1 MPDTTHAAPFPTAE
15 ELGAALPQ
23 YEVEECLSVGE
34 ESAIYRSRQ
43 PALERTVMIR
53 VMAEPTPEAAARLME
68 RLRARARLVHPRVV
82 AVYDFGRTMTGSLYL
97 VTEHVDGRLLNELI
111 QERQVPPK
119 LAFTLALQ
127 LCDVL
132 TLLHGQGS
140 THGALST
147 GTLLVDQE
155 GQIKVTGIGMSVTP
169 TGEISWLH
177 EGSSSLE
184 QDLYALGLVLH
195 EMFGREPLPEDGKV
209 SRNLPP
215 AFGAVIRRC
224 VHPEPSRRFASAEEV
239 KAALVQA
246 LRTQQQSAAAK
257 TAPAPTPASKPA
269 APAERAVVS
278 QPPVPAA
285 AAPVP
290 AAAPA
295 VQAPVQPVYAP
306 PRYAPGRPPAPVVRA
321 QPSFLRKLDDFLW
334 SCLKAGMHL
343 TIFFVTASV
352 LLVFHIMK
360 DKIVLNP
367 DAEKD
372 KPAEASLP
380 GEVLGKLPEAPVLPQ
395 APVTPMSTPITLPAP
410 MTPAP
415 SAPSP
420 TDAALAAL
428 EAEYKAAVQAEATAA
443 LDKVRLNDL
452 PALQQE
458 LQRIQNNEPLPASDD
473 PGLPAALKKLRE
485 DYRQKRAALTK

>member
-23 YEVEECLSVGE
+23 YDVEERLSIGE
-34 ESAIYRSRQ
+34 ESAIYRARQ
-43 PALERTVMIR
+43 PALERAVMIR
-53 VMAEPTPEAAARLME
+53 VMAEPTAEAAARLME

-82 AVYDFGRTMTGSLYL
+82 AVYDFGRTITGSLYL
-97 VTEHVDGRLLNELI
+97 VTEHVDGGMLNELI

-140 THGALST
+140 THGALCT
-147 GTLLVDQE
+147 RTLLVDQE
-155 GQIKVTGIGMSVTP
+155 GQIKVTGIGMCVTP
-169 TGEISWLH
+169 SGEISWLH
-177 EGSSSLE
+177 EGTASQE
-184 QDLYALGLVLH
+184 EDLYALGLVLH

-224 VHPEPSRRFASAEEV
+224 VHPDPARRFASAEDV
-239 KAALVQA
+239 KAALVLA
-246 LRTQQQSAAAK
+246 LRTQQQGATAKAA
-257 TAPAPTPASKPA
+257 TAPPATSRSA
-269 APAERAVVS
+269 APAENRTPAS
-278 QPPVPAA
+278 QPPAQAA
-285 AAPVP
+285 AP

-295 VQAPVQPVYAP
+295 VQAPAQPVYAP

-352 LLVFHIMK
+352 LLVFHVMK

-372 KPAEASLP
+372 KPAEAALP
-380 GEVLGKLPEAPVLPQ
+380 GEVLGRLPEAPVLPQ
-395 APVTPMSTPITLPAP
+395 APVTPMSAPITLPTP

-415 SAPSP
+415 AASSP
-420 TDAALAAL
+420 NDSALAAL
-428 EAEYKAAVQAEATAA
+428 EADYKAAVQAEATAA

-458 LQRIQNNEPLPASDD
+458 LQRLQNNEPLPATDD
-473 PGLPAALKKLRE
+473 PGLPPALKKLRE

>member
-23 YEVEECLSVGE
+23 YEVQECLSVGE
-34 ESAIYRSRQ
+34 ESAIYRARQ

-53 VMAEPTPEAAARLME
+53 VMAEPTPEAAARLMD

-82 AVYDFGRTMTGSLYL
+82 AVYDFGRTMAGSLYL
-97 VTEHVDGRLLNELI
+97 VTEHVDGRMLNELI

-132 TLLHGQGS
+132 TLLHEQGGV
-140 THGALST
+140 HGALST
-147 GTLLVDQE
+147 RTLLVDQE

-177 EGSSSLE
+177 EGTASLE

-195 EMFGREPLPEDGKV
+195 EMFGREPLPEDGRV

-224 VHPEPSRRFASAEEV
+224 VHPEPTRRFASAEEV
-239 KAALVQA
+239 KSALAQA

-257 TAPAPTPASKPA
+257 AAPAAPSPAKPA

-278 QPPVPAA
+278 QPPVQI
-285 AAPVP
+285 

-295 VQAPVQPVYAP
+295 PVAAPAAQPVYAPPP

-321 QPSFLRKLDDFLW
+321 QPSFLSRLDDFLW
-334 SCLKAGMHL
+334 SCLKAGLHM

-380 GEVLGKLPEAPVLPQ
+380 GEMLGKLPEAPVLPQ

-428 EAEYKAAVQAEATAA
+428 EADYKAAVQAEATAA

>member
-23 YEVEECLSVGE
+23 YEVEECISMGE
-34 ESAIYRSRQ
+34 ESAIYRARQ
-43 PALERTVMIR
+43 PALERAVMIR
-53 VMAEPTPEAAARLME
+53 VMAEPTAEAAARLME

-82 AVYDFGRTMTGSLYL
+82 AVYDFGRTMAGSLYL
-97 VTEHVDGRLLNELI
+97 VTEHVDGRMLNELI
-111 QERQVPPK
+111 QERKVPPK

-127 LCDVL
+127 LCDVM

-140 THGALST
+140 MHGALST
-147 GTLLVDQE
+147 RTLLVDQE
-155 GQIKVTGIGMSVTP
+155 GQIKVTGIGMCVTP
-169 TGEISWLH
+169 SGEISWLH
-177 EGSSSLE
+177 EGMASLE

-195 EMFGREPLPEDGKV
+195 EMFGREPLPEDGRV

-224 VHPEPSRRFASAEEV
+224 VHPDPVRRFTSADEV
-239 KAALVQA
+239 KSALVQA

-257 TAPAPTPASKPA
+257 AAPAPPAASKPA

-278 QPPVPAA
+278 QPPAQA
-285 AAPVP
+285 AAPVVP

-295 VQAPVQPVYAP
+295 QAPAQPVYAP

-321 QPSFLRKLDDFLW
+321 QPSFFRKLDDFLW
-334 SCLKAGMHL
+334 SCLKAGLHL

-372 KPAEASLP
+372 KPAEAALP
-380 GEVLGKLPEAPVLPQ
+380 GEVLGRLPEAPVLPQ
-395 APVTPMSTPITLPAP
+395 APVTPMSAPITLPAP

-420 TDAALAAL
+420 TDTALASLDAD
-428 EAEYKAAVQAEATAA
+428 YKAAVQAEATAA

-452 PALQQE
+452 PALQRE
-458 LQRIQNNEPLPASDD
+458 LQRLQNNEPLPATDD
-473 PGLPAALKKLRE
+473 PGLPATLKKLRE

>member
-23 YEVEECLSVGE
+23 YEVEECISMGE
-34 ESAIYRSRQ
+34 ESAIYRARQ
-43 PALERTVMIR
+43 PALERAVMIR
-53 VMAEPTPEAAARLME
+53 VMAEPTAEAAARLME

-82 AVYDFGRTMTGSLYL
+82 AVYDFGRTMAGSLYL
-97 VTEHVDGRLLNELI
+97 VTEHVDGRMLNELI
-111 QERQVPPK
+111 QERKVPPK

-127 LCDVL
+127 LCDVI

-140 THGALST
+140 MHGALST
-147 GTLLVDQE
+147 RTLLVDQE
-155 GQIKVTGIGMSVTP
+155 GQIKVTGIGMCVTP
-169 TGEISWLH
+169 SGEISWLH
-177 EGSSSLE
+177 EGIASLE

-195 EMFGREPLPEDGKV
+195 EMFGREPLPEDGRV

-224 VHPEPSRRFASAEEV
+224 VHPDPVRRFTSADEV
-239 KAALVQA
+239 KSALVQA

-257 TAPAPTPASKPA
+257 AAPAPPAASKPA

-278 QPPVPAA
+278 QPPAQA
-285 AAPVP
+285 AAPVVP

-295 VQAPVQPVYAP
+295 QAPAQPVYAP

-321 QPSFLRKLDDFLW
+321 QPSFFRKLDDFLW
-334 SCLKAGMHL
+334 SCLKAGLHL

-372 KPAEASLP
+372 KPAEAALP
-380 GEVLGKLPEAPVLPQ
+380 GEVLGRLPEAPVLPQ
-395 APVTPMSTPITLPAP
+395 APVTPMSAPITLPAP

-420 TDAALAAL
+420 TDTALASLDAD
-428 EAEYKAAVQAEATAA
+428 YKAAVQAEATAA

-452 PALQQE
+452 PALQRE
-458 LQRIQNNEPLPASDD
+458 LQRLQNNEPLPATDD
-473 PGLPAALKKLRE
+473 PGLPATLKKLRE

>member
-23 YEVEECLSVGE
+23 YEVEECISMGE
-34 ESAIYRSRQ
+34 ESAIYRARQ
-43 PALERTVMIR
+43 PALERAVMIR
-53 VMAEPTPEAAARLME
+53 VMAEPTAEAAARLME

-82 AVYDFGRTMTGSLYL
+82 AVYDFGRTMAGSLYL
-97 VTEHVDGRLLNELI
+97 VTEHVDGRMLNELI
-111 QERQVPPK
+111 QERKVPPK

-127 LCDVL
+127 LCDVM

-140 THGALST
+140 MHGALST
-147 GTLLVDQE
+147 RTLLVDQE
-155 GQIKVTGIGMSVTP
+155 GQIKVTGIGMCVTP
-169 TGEISWLH
+169 SGEISWLH
-177 EGSSSLE
+177 EGIASLE

-195 EMFGREPLPEDGKV
+195 EMFGREPLPEDGRV

-224 VHPEPSRRFASAEEV
+224 VHPDPVRRFTSADEV
-239 KAALVQA
+239 KSALVQA

-257 TAPAPTPASKPA
+257 AAPAPPAASKPA

-278 QPPVPAA
+278 QPPAQA
-285 AAPVP
+285 AAPVVP

-295 VQAPVQPVYAP
+295 QAPAQPVYAP

-321 QPSFLRKLDDFLW
+321 QPSFFRKLDDFLW
-334 SCLKAGMHL
+334 SCLKAGLHL

-372 KPAEASLP
+372 KPAEAALP
-380 GEVLGKLPEAPVLPQ
+380 GEVLGRLPEAPVLPQ
-395 APVTPMSTPITLPAP
+395 APVTPMSAPITLPAP

-420 TDAALAAL
+420 TDTALASLDAD
-428 EAEYKAAVQAEATAA
+428 YKAAVQAEATAA

-452 PALQQE
+452 PALQRE
-458 LQRIQNNEPLPASDD
+458 LQRLQNNEPLPATDD
-473 PGLPAALKKLRE
+473 PGLPATLKKLRE